1 MVYIGSHVAVLT
13 VAGERSN
20 IPPYSFSHN
29 DTERR
34 RVKFIHTEKT
44 FVERV
49 PTYTMKVHVETL
61 DGLFRDLELTI
72 SEDGIDIAN
81 TDFGAHSYIIPWQ
94 EITAVDAG
102 NLHPYKVNKIAIE
115 CRPRGRKTMLV
126 KLYVPALPDV
136 DALAQELLRRGMKAK
151 HGRIPTPLH
160 HPRMLRYYT
169 PALRYALTIVSK
181 FYRFLTFFGLVCLH
195 NAHYM

>member
-1 MVYIGSHVAVLT
+1 
-13 VAGERSN
+13 
-20 IPPYSFSHN
+20 
-29 DTERR
+29 
-34 RVKFIHTEKT
+34 
-44 FVERV
+44 
-49 PTYTMKVHVETL
+49 MKVHVETL

-72 SEDGIDIAN
+72 SEDGLDIAN
-81 TDFGAHSYIIPWQ
+81 TDSGAHSYIIPWQ

-126 KLYVPALPDV
+126 KVYVPALPDV

-169 PALRYALTIVSK
+169 PALRYALTIISK
-181 FYRFLTFFGLVCLH
+181 FYRFLTFFGLVCQRPLH
-195 NAHYM
+195 VTMAAAVRSRAGLGWVPSSMPAPRLAAVFLPDQPHDAGARDRH